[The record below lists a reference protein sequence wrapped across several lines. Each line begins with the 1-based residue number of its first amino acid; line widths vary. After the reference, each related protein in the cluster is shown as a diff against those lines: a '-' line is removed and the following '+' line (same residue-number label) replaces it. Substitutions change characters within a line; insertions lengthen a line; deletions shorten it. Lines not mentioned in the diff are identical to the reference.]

1 VIDMARFPTL
11 QSTIERRLLVTYRAD
26 PEVVAALLPEPFRP
40 QIVRGFAVV
49 GICAIRIA
57 HTRTRGIPAALGF
70 RSENAAHRIAVEWT
84 DADGQPRTGVYIPRR
99 DTNSRL
105 NTVAGGRLFSGE
117 LGHAHFEVTESIT
130 SVAIQLNSDDGEIQL
145 KVCATIADGFTPSV
159 LFDSLDDASAF
170 YQGGGPGYAPRLG
183 GFSGTELH
191 TNAWQVEPA
200 AIVQAHSSFF
210 DDTNRF
216 PPGLIEL
223 DSALVMRD
231 IPVKWRN
238 APALRATQEPRKE
251 LARKGA

>member
-145 KVCATIADGFTPSV
+145 KVSATIAD
-159 LFDSLDDASAF
+159 
-170 YQGGGPGYAPRLG
+170 GYAPRLG